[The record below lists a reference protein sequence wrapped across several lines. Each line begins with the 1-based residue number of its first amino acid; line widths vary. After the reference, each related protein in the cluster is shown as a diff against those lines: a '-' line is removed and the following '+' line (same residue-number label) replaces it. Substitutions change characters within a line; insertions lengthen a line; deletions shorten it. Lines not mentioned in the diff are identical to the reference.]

1 MGDSAEQ
8 ASLISRCAC
17 AFWQGLT
24 RPHAGTALAALGL
37 ALTGWLF
44 LAASSTEARVR
55 ATDTARWLRN
65 AEDGWCQLNAVAIQG
80 AARHAAKPG
89 ETVVLVGPSHLQA
102 LLPPGPALTDAFSR
116 SRDGRPQR
124 VVQLAAPALNHEEM
138 AAVVEKF
145 GGDFEGWFVLAVN
158 RHTLARDLRTR
169 DVVKD
174 EGAMTLGFPSALLND
189 ERRRAGLPVR
199 ASWGVPLLDYPGFYL
214 ASLGGWRHALGQAPV
229 FGAGG
234 EYSASPQR
242 PVSAR
247 QVELALPA
255 HLPEAEARNLGL
267 LARVAGRLR
276 AAGGARLAVVEVPF
290 ADEALP
296 ELQTTRWREQRAGF
310 VRRREAWSRENGV
323 PWLDTTAELRLTADD
338 FTDPAHVRS
347 PVARIR
353 FAEAVSRWLAGLK
366 P

>member
-1 MGDSAEQ
+1 MGDSAEPVP
-8 ASLISRCAC
+8 LTIRCTR
-17 AFWQGLT
+17 AFWYGLT

-37 ALTGWLF
+37 ALPGWLF

-102 LLPPGPALTDAFSR
+102 LLPPGPALADAFSR

-138 AAVVEKF
+138 AAAVEKF
-145 GGDFEGWFVLAVN
+145 GGDFDGWFVLTVN
-158 RHTLARDLRTR
+158 RHTLARDLRAR
-169 DVVKD
+169 DVVKNQ
-174 EGAMTLGFPSALLND
+174 GAMSLGFSSDLLNE
-189 ERRRAGLPVR
+189 ERRRARLPVR

-214 ASLGGWRHALGQAPV
+214 ASLGGWRHALGRAPV
-229 FGAGG
+229 FGATG
-234 EYSASPQR
+234 EYSAAPLR
-242 PVSAR
+242 PVSMR

-255 HLPEAEARNLGL
+255 HLPEAEARNFGL
-267 LARVAGRLR
+267 LGRVAERLR

-290 ADEALP
+290 ADEALL
-296 ELQTTRWREQRAGF
+296 EIQTPRWRAQRAEF
-310 VRRREAWSRENGV
+310 VRRREIWSRENDV
-323 PWLDTTAELRLTADD
+323 PWLDTTAELQLTAGD
-338 FTDPAHVRS
+338 FTDPAHVGS
-347 PVARIR
+347 PAARIQ
-353 FAEAVSRWLAGLK
+353 FVKVVSRWLAGLK